1 MWCQVERIWYQQN
14 MKTVLIMQ
22 LMSLGDLV
30 ERQLNFSGTPE
41 SERCRIY
48 CDSTLI
54 TINRAQQTG
63 SCSWLT
69 TRALQK

>member
-1 MWCQVERIWYQQN
+1 

-22 LMSLGDLV
+22 LMSLGHLV
-30 ERQLNFSGTPE
+30 ERQFNFSGTPE

-54 TINRAQQTG
+54 TINRK
-63 SCSWLT
+63 
-69 TRALQK
+69 LQLAHNEDPSEVIGPIVITV